1 MTNRKDTYAANA
13 NELFRFLVEHNLVEK
28 FCEMLKAR
36 ATLTARDMI
45 GVNDPNLMFAI
56 KGQISIC
63 YELVDGATAA
73 LEAEKA
79 KANASIGE
87 GHLPIPTTEF

>member
-1 MTNRKDTYAANA
+1 MITKNSYGDIA
-13 NELFRFLVEHNLVEK
+13 NEFFKFLVERNLVEK
-28 FCEMLKAR
+28 FCDMLNKR
-36 ATLTARDMI
+36 ASLTARDMI

-63 YELVDGATAA
+63 YELVDGVMAA

-79 KANASIGE
+79 KANASIGK
-87 GHLPIPTTEF
+87 GHLPIPVTEF